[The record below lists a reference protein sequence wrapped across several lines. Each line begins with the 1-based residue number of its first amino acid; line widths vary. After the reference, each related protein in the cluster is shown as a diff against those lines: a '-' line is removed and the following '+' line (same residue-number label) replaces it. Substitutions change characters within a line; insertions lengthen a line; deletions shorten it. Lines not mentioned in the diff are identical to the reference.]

1 MKIKGTI
8 LLGLLLSSVLPGCAV
23 NEQEEPKDVNFQPTR
38 YEQGDQRNRLDRDNR
53 EDTRP
58 DVDYPIIDRE
68 NEEIDFGDR
77 EIELDEGPLD
87 ERNNNDNNR
96 EMDE

>member
-8 LLGLLLSSVLPGCAV
+8 LLGLLLSSVLTGCAV

-38 YEQGDQRNRLDRDNR
+38 YEQDDQRNRLDRDNG

-77 EIELDEGPLD
+77 EIELDEGPL

-96 EMDE
+96 GMDE